1 MPAQPADSI
10 QVDCLDGSDPAWD
23 RFVEARPDATFFHLS
38 GWKTVI
44 EESLGHRCHYLMAR
58 RGGEIVGVLP
68 LTHVQGRIFGNSLIS
83 SGFGV
88 YGGPVAATPQALVA
102 LDDAAVALARD
113 LRVDRIEYR
122 LREALHPDWPCNR
135 ETYVTFR
142 KEIAREVE
150 QNMLARSEEHTSE
163 LQSLMRISY
172 AVF

>member
-1 MPAQPADSI
+1 
-10 QVDCLDGSDPAWD
+10 
-23 RFVEARPDATFFHLS
+23 
-38 GWKTVI
+38 
-44 EESLGHRCHYLMAR
+44 MAR

-122 LREALHPDWPCNR
+122 LREDLHPDWPCNR
-135 ETYVTFR
+135 E
-142 KEIAREVE
+142 
-150 QNMLARSEEHTSE
+150 RSEERRVGKECVSMCRYRW
-163 LQSLMRISY
+163 SPKY
-172 AVF
+172 

>member
-1 MPAQPADSI
+1 
-10 QVDCLDGSDPAWD
+10 
-23 RFVEARPDATFFHLS
+23 
-38 GWKTVI
+38 
-44 EESLGHRCHYLMAR
+44 MAR

-122 LREALHPDWPCNR
+122 LREALHPDWPCKR

-150 QNMLARSEEHTSE
+150 QNMMAKIGSEHGRT
-163 LQSLMRISY
+163 Q
-172 AVF
+172 VTNG